1 MLELHEIVH
10 QLATKDEVLI
20 QGEPYKIA
28 NAAFITDVEVL
39 KTRLLLKS
47 VNTIDKIEIDIGISA
62 RIYKR

>member
-1 MLELHEIVH
+1 MLELQEIVH
-10 QLATKDEVLI
+10 QLAVKDEVLI

-28 NAAFITDVEVL
+28 NAVYITDGEVL

-47 VNTIDKIEIDIGISA
+47 LNTANQCEIDIGISA